1 MKRKALQQGCSSK
14 NTETHARE
22 LLGAPLSTGFQAN
35 AQPDGPQ
42 VGLLRASNQPTSTAW
57 LPHRC
62 FHGFICLLQHCV
74 HCLAAS
80 QVLSWLHLP
89 PATLRH
95 MPEQHCA
102 LLGCLTGVF
111 VASFASCN
119 TETHAR
125 ASRLERI
132 HVPAWHRT
140 CGCISVLR
148 FQE

>member
-95 MPEQHCA
+95 MPEQADWKEFMC
-102 LLGCLTGVF
+102 LLDTEPVAAFGFCVF
-111 VASFASCN
+111 RNDPF
-119 TETHAR
+119 TLDLH
-125 ASRLERI
+125 ASRLPHSCCLSAR
-132 HVPAWHRT
+132 
-140 CGCISVLR
+140 SVINLV
-148 FQE
+148 